1 MGSECHAHPVL
12 FDLGLVSFEVTP
24 PHLLPR
30 RYTYGKPVVGSV
42 KAVFCRNA
50 VSFYWYSR
58 EQPRDICQTYQLTV
72 GFGLAPPPPPPQASA
87 NSCPR
92 LVQTDKSGCA
102 SQTVDV
108 GAFAPNKHM
117 YVDRFDVSA
126 ELEEFGT
133 GRPRPLRPRPTP
145 PSRS

>member
-1 MGSECHAHPVL
+1 MGSECRAHPVL
-12 FDLGLVSFEVTP
+12 FDLGLFSFDLTP
-24 PHLLPR
+24 PPLQVHLRQTRGGLGESGLLPER
-30 RYTYGKPVVGSV
+30 CLLLLVL
-42 KAVFCRNA
+42 
-50 VSFYWYSR
+50 
-58 EQPRDICQTYQLTV
+58 PRAAPGHLPDLPADGGFQTR
-72 GFGLAPPPPPPQASA
+72 PPWRTSA

-92 LVQTDKSGCA
+92 LLQTDKSGCA

-133 GRPRPLRPRPTP
+133 GRPRLSNPEP
-145 PSRS
+145 PSPLPSRP